1 MRALLP
7 LLLLLTAA
15 AAPPPSTPP
24 IDVGQLKRD
33 VETLASDAFE
43 GRAPATAGEDKTIAY
58 LAQRMAA
65 IGLKPGNNG
74 KWLQDVPLV
83 AITTDPA
90 AVITVSGGSA
100 PLTLAMNTD
109 VAVKTQ
115 RPQARIAVD
124 ASDIVFVG
132 YGIVAPERGWN
143 DYAGLDVRGK
153 TVLVLVNDPD
163 WQTPAAGKAA
173 GPFEGRAITYYGRY
187 LYKYEEALRQGA
199 AAALVIH
206 DDEPAG
212 YPWSVIGTS
221 VGRPSLGLDQ
231 GAVAAPALQYEGWIT
246 KAAAAR
252 VLASAGLDLATLEA
266 AARIKGFRPVPTKLT
281 ASLTLDNTV
290 ARSVSHNVMGILPG
304 TKRPDEVVLFTAHW
318 DHVGRCKA
326 DASGDDICN
335 GALDNGSGTAGVLAL
350 AAALAKAPRTE
361 RSMLF
366 ISWTL
371 EEAGLFG
378 SRYYAEHPLF
388 PLGKTVG
395 GVNMDILGMYGAHD
409 GLIIAGAGKSE
420 LEARAARLAAA
431 QGRRLVPEA
440 SPEKGRY
447 FRSDHFSL
455 AKLGVP
461 MLMAIGGGELIGK
474 PKGAAAAAANDY
486 VDHRYHQP
494 SDEYDPNWDWGG
506 VVQDL
511 TLFAEFG
518 RELANGKDWPNWLP
532 GSEFRS
538 IRDKSRAEVK

>member
-1 MRALLP
+1 MRTLIP
-7 LLLLLTAA
+7 LLALLTAA
-15 AAPPPSTPP
+15 APPPQ
-24 IDVGQLKRD
+24 IDVQQMKRD
-33 VETLASDAFE
+33 IATLASDEFE
-43 GRAPATAGEDKTIAY
+43 GRAPATAGEAKTIAY

-74 KWLQDVPLV
+74 QWLQPVPLV

-90 AVITVSGGSA
+90 APIRIAGGAA
-100 PLTLAMNTD
+100 PLSLAMNSD
-109 VAVKTQ
+109 VAVKSLRAQ
-115 RPQARIAVD
+115 PRIAVD

-163 WQTPAAGKAA
+163 WQTPAAGKDA
-173 GPFEGRAITYYGRY
+173 GPFEGRAITYYGRFT
-187 LYKYEEALRQGA
+187 YKYEEALRQGA

-206 DDEPAG
+206 DEEPAG
-212 YPWSVIGTS
+212 YPWGVIGTS
-221 VGRPSLGLDQ
+221 VGRPALDLDH
-231 GAVAAPALQYEGWIT
+231 GPNGAPALHYEGWIT
-246 KAAAAR
+246 KAAAGR
-252 VLASAGLDLATLEA
+252 VLAAAGLDLTALEA
-266 AARIKGFRPVPTKLT
+266 AAKIKGFRAVPTKLT
-281 ASLTLDNTV
+281 ASLDADNKV
-290 ARSVSHNVMGILPG
+290 ERLLSHNVVGILPG
-304 TKRPDEVVLFTAHW
+304 TKRPDEVVLFSGHW

-326 DASGDDICN
+326 DATGDDICN
-335 GALDNGSGTAGVLAL
+335 GALDNASGTAGVLAL
-350 AAALAKAPRTE
+350 AGALAKAPRTE

-366 ISWTL
+366 VSWTL
-371 EEAGLFG
+371 EEAGLLG

-395 GVNMDILGMYGAHD
+395 GVNMDILGFYGAHD
-409 GLIIAGAGKSE
+409 GLTIAGAGRSE
-420 LEARAARLAAA
+420 LEAMAARLAAV

-518 RELANGKDWPNWLP
+518 HELADGKDWPNWLP

-538 IRDKSRAEVK
+538 IRDQSRAGFKE